1 MKNIVL
7 LGASGSIGTQAVDV
21 IKQHPELFNLI
32 GISVNQNVD
41 YVKELLTTFDSIKYV
56 NLGNNCDASGL
67 ENFDITITY
76 GQPGLEQLASID
88 EADYILNAV
97 IGFAGLAPSVS
108 AIKAKKTLGLAN
120 KETLVCAGDIIM
132 PLVEQYQA
140 QLIPIDSEHSAIFQA
155 LQGESY
161 EDIKRLILT
170 ASGGSFRDLSKE
182 ELASVTLEQA
192 LSHPTWSMGAG
203 ITIDSATMFNK
214 ALEIIE
220 AHHLFNVDY
229 DRIDVLIHPQSIDH
243 SMVEFIDGSCIGQLS
258 FPDMRIPIA
267 YALSYPRRISIDI
280 KRDIMEMDNLTF
292 KKPDVE
298 RFSALKIAYAVGM
311 QGHTYPTVLNAAK
324 EEANNLFIN
333 NKIKFIEIETIIKE
347 ALIAHQVIVDPSL
360 DDLYQVDQQ
369 TREWV
374 KLKYNRYKE

>member
-56 NLGNNCDASGL
+56 NLGDNCDASCL

-88 EADYILNAV
+88 EADYVLNAV

-155 LQGESY
+155 LRGESY

-170 ASGGSFRDLSKE
+170 ASGGSFRDLSKK
-182 ELASVTLEQA
+182 ELASVTVEQA
-192 LSHPTWSMGAG
+192 LSHPTWNMGAG

-229 DRIDVLIHPQSIDH
+229 DRIGVLIHPQSIDH

-267 YALSYPRRISIDI
+267 CALSYPRRISIDI

-292 KKPDVE
+292 KKPDLE
-298 RFSALKIAYAVGM
+298 RFSALKIAYAVGK

-374 KLKYNRYKE
+374 KLTYNRL

>member
-41 YVKELLTTFDSIKYV
+41 YVKELLTTFNSIKYV
-56 NLGNNCDASGL
+56 NLGDNCDASCL
-67 ENFDITITY
+67 ANFDITITY

-108 AIKAKKTLGLAN
+108 AIKAQKTLGLAN

-182 ELASVTLEQA
+182 ELANVTLEQA

-229 DRIDVLIHPQSIDH
+229 DHIDVLIHPQSIDH

-292 KKPDVE
+292 KKPDLE
-298 RFSALKIAYAVGM
+298 RFSALKIAYAVGK

-333 NKIKFIEIETIIKE
+333 NRIKFIDIETIIKE

-360 DDLYQVDQQ
+360 EDLYQVDQQ

-374 KLKYNRYKE
+374 KLTYNR

>member
-7 LGASGSIGTQAVDV
+7 LGASGSIGTQAIDV
-21 IKQHPELFNLI
+21 IKQHAELFNLI

-41 YVKELLTTFDSIKYV
+41 CVKELLTTFDSIKYV
-56 NLGNNCDASGL
+56 NLGDNCDASCL

-76 GQPGLEQLASID
+76 GQPGLEQLASLD

-132 PLVEQYQA
+132 PLVEHYQA

-155 LQGESY
+155 LHGESY

-182 ELASVTLEQA
+182 ELANVTLEQA

-229 DRIDVLIHPQSIDH
+229 DCIEVLIHPQSVDH

-280 KRDIMEMDNLTF
+280 KRDIMEMGNLTF
-292 KKPDVE
+292 KKPDLE
-298 RFSALKIAYAVGM
+298 RFSALKIAYAVGK

-333 NKIKFIEIETIIKE
+333 NKIKFIQIETIIKE

-360 DDLYQVDQQ
+360 EDLYQVDQQ

-374 KLKYNRYKE
+374 KLTYNGQ

>member
-7 LGASGSIGTQAVDV
+7 LGVSGSIGTQAIDV

-41 YVKELLTTFDSIKYV
+41 YVNELLTTFDSIKYV
-56 NLGNNCDASGL
+56 NLGDNCDASCL
-67 ENFDITITY
+67 DNFDITITY
-76 GQPGLEQLASID
+76 GQPGLEQLASTD

-120 KETLVCAGDIIM
+120 KETLVCAGDIII

-155 LQGESY
+155 LHGESY
-161 EDIKRLILT
+161 QDIKRLILT

-182 ELASVTLEQA
+182 ELANVTVEQA

-214 ALEIIE
+214 VLEIIE

-292 KKPDVE
+292 KKPDLE
-298 RFSALKIAYAVGM
+298 RFSALKIAYAVGK

-360 DDLYQVDQQ
+360 EDLYQVDQQ

-374 KLKYNRYKE
+374 KLTYNRL

>member
-1 MKNIVL
+1 MKNVVL
-7 LGASGSIGTQAVDV
+7 LGASGSIGTQAIDV
-21 IKQHPELFNLI
+21 IKQHPELFNSI

-56 NLGNNCDASGL
+56 NLGDNCDACCL

-155 LQGESY
+155 LHGESY

-182 ELASVTLEQA
+182 ELASVTVEQA

-280 KRDIMEMDNLTF
+280 KRDIMEMGNLTF
-292 KKPDVE
+292 KKPDLE
-298 RFSALKIAYAVGM
+298 RFSALKIAYAVGK

-333 NKIKFIEIETIIKE
+333 NKIKFIQIETIIKE

-374 KLKYNRYKE
+374 KLNYNRL

>member
-7 LGASGSIGTQAVDV
+7 LGASGSIGTQAIDV

-56 NLGNNCDASGL
+56 NLGDNCDASCL

-76 GQPGLEQLASID
+76 GQPGLEQLACID

-155 LQGESY
+155 LHGESHV
-161 EDIKRLILT
+161 RLE
-170 ASGGSFRDLSKE
+170 K
-182 ELASVTLEQA
+182 
-192 LSHPTWSMGAG
+192 SHCV
-203 ITIDSATMFNK
+203 
-214 ALEIIE
+214 
-220 AHHLFNVDY
+220 H
-229 DRIDVLIHPQSIDH
+229 
-243 SMVEFIDGSCIGQLS
+243 
-258 FPDMRIPIA
+258 
-267 YALSYPRRISIDI
+267 
-280 KRDIMEMDNLTF
+280 
-292 KKPDVE
+292 
-298 RFSALKIAYAVGM
+298 
-311 QGHTYPTVLNAAK
+311 
-324 EEANNLFIN
+324 
-333 NKIKFIEIETIIKE
+333 
-347 ALIAHQVIVDPSL
+347 
-360 DDLYQVDQQ
+360 YQ
-369 TREWV
+369 
-374 KLKYNRYKE
+374 

>member
-7 LGASGSIGTQAVDV
+7 LGASGSIGTQAIDV

-56 NLGNNCDASGL
+56 NLGDNCDASCL

-155 LQGESY
+155 LHGESY

-170 ASGGSFRDLSKE
+170 ASGGSFRDLSKV
-182 ELASVTLEQA
+182 ELANVTLEQA

-214 ALEIIE
+214 ALEVIE

-229 DRIDVLIHPQSIDH
+229 DCIEVLIHPQSVDH

-267 YALSYPRRISIDI
+267 YALSYPRRIRIDI
-280 KRDIMEMDNLTF
+280 KSDIMEIGNLTF
-292 KKPDVE
+292 KKPDLE
-298 RFSALKIAYAVGM
+298 RFSALKIAYAVGK

-333 NKIKFIEIETIIKE
+333 NKIKFIQIETIIKE

-360 DDLYQVDQQ
+360 EDLYQVDQQ

-374 KLKYNRYKE
+374 KQTYNGQ

>member
-1 MKNIVL
+1 MKNVVL
-7 LGASGSIGTQAVDV
+7 LGASGSIGTQAIDV

-41 YVKELLTTFDSIKYV
+41 YVNELLTTFDSIKYV
-56 NLGNNCDASGL
+56 NLGDNCDASCL
-67 ENFDITITY
+67 DNFDITITY
-76 GQPGLEQLASID
+76 GQPGLEQLASTD

-182 ELASVTLEQA
+182 ELANVTVEQA
-192 LSHPTWSMGAG
+192 LSHPTWNMGAG

-280 KRDIMEMDNLTF
+280 KRDIMEMANLTF
-292 KKPDVE
+292 EKPDLK
-298 RFSALKIAYAVGM
+298 RFSALKIAYAVGK

-347 ALIAHQVIVDPSL
+347 ALIAHQVIVDPCL
-360 DDLYQVDQQ
+360 EDLYQVDQQ

-374 KLKYNRYKE
+374 KLTYNRL

>member
-1 MKNIVL
+1 MKNVVL

-56 NLGNNCDASGL
+56 NLGDNCDASCL
-67 ENFDITITY
+67 DHFDITITY

-132 PLVEQYQA
+132 PLVEQYQG

-182 ELASVTLEQA
+182 ELASVTVEQA

-280 KRDIMEMDNLTF
+280 KRDIMEIDNLTF
-292 KKPDVE
+292 KKPDLK
-298 RFSALKIAYAVGM
+298 RFSALKIAYAVGK

-374 KLKYNRYKE
+374 KLTYNRL

>member
-7 LGASGSIGTQAVDV
+7 LGASGSIGTQAIDV

-56 NLGNNCDASGL
+56 NLGDNCDASCL
-67 ENFDITITY
+67 ENFDIAITY

-155 LQGESY
+155 LHGESY

-182 ELASVTLEQA
+182 ELANVTVEQA

-258 FPDMRIPIA
+258 FPDMRTPIA

-280 KRDIMEMDNLTF
+280 KRDIIEMDNLTF
-292 KKPDVE
+292 KKPDLE
-298 RFSALKIAYAVGM
+298 RFSALKIAYAVGK

-333 NKIKFIEIETIIKE
+333 NKIKFIQIETIIKE

-360 DDLYQVDQQ
+360 EDLYQVDQQ

-374 KLKYNRYKE
+374 KQTYNGQ

>member
-56 NLGNNCDASGL
+56 NLGDNCDASCL
-67 ENFDITITY
+67 ENFDIAITY

-88 EADYILNAV
+88 EADYILNAI

-155 LQGESY
+155 LRGESY

-182 ELASVTLEQA
+182 ELASVTVEQA

-243 SMVEFIDGSCIGQLS
+243 SMVEFVDGSCIGQLS

-292 KKPDVE
+292 KKPDLE
-298 RFSALKIAYAVGM
+298 RFSALKIAYAVGK

-347 ALIAHQVIVDPSL
+347 ALITHQVIVDPSL

-369 TREWV
+369 TRKWV
-374 KLKYNRYKE
+374 KLIYNRL

>member
-7 LGASGSIGTQAVDV
+7 LGASGSIGTQAIDV

-56 NLGNNCDASGL
+56 NLGDNCDASCL

-155 LQGESY
+155 LHGESY

-182 ELASVTLEQA
+182 ELANVTLEQA

-280 KRDIMEMDNLTF
+280 KRDIMEMGNLTF
-292 KKPDVE
+292 KKPDLE
-298 RFSALKIAYAVGM
+298 RFSALKIAYAVGK

-333 NKIKFIEIETIIKE
+333 NKIKFIQIEAIIKE

-360 DDLYQVDQQ
+360 EDLYQVDQQ

-374 KLKYNRYKE
+374 KQTYNGQ

>member
-7 LGASGSIGTQAVDV
+7 LGVSGSIGTQAIDV

-41 YVKELLTTFDSIKYV
+41 YVNELLTTFDSIKYV
-56 NLGNNCDASGL
+56 NLGDNCDASCL
-67 ENFDITITY
+67 DNFDITITY
-76 GQPGLEQLASID
+76 GQPGLEQLASTD

-182 ELASVTLEQA
+182 ELASVTVEQA

-280 KRDIMEMDNLTF
+280 KRDIREMDNLTF
-292 KKPDVE
+292 KKPDLE
-298 RFSALKIAYAVGM
+298 RFSALKIAYAVGK
-311 QGHTYPTVLNAAK
+311 QGHTYPTVFNAAK

-374 KLKYNRYKE
+374 KLTYNRL

>member
-41 YVKELLTTFDSIKYV
+41 YVKELLTTFDSIKNV
-56 NLGNNCDASGL
+56 NLGDNCDASCL
-67 ENFDITITY
+67 DNFDITITY
-76 GQPGLEQLASID
+76 GQPGLEQLASTD

-170 ASGGSFRDLSKE
+170 ASGGSFRDLNNA
-182 ELASVTLEQA
+182 ELANVTVEQA
-192 LSHPTWSMGAG
+192 LSHPTWNMGAG

-280 KRDIMEMDNLTF
+280 KRNIMDMDNLTF
-292 KKPDVE
+292 EKPDFE
-298 RFSALKIAYAVGM
+298 RFSALKIAYAVGK

-360 DDLYQVDQQ
+360 EDLYQVDQQ

-374 KLKYNRYKE
+374 KLTYNRL

>member
-21 IKQHPELFNLI
+21 IRQHPELFNLI

-41 YVKELLTTFDSIKYV
+41 CVKKLLTTFDSIKYV
-56 NLGNNCDASGL
+56 NLGDNCDTSCL

-88 EADYILNAV
+88 EAHYILNAI

-155 LQGESY
+155 LRGESY

-182 ELASVTLEQA
+182 ELASVTVEQA

-220 AHHLFNVDY
+220 AHHLFNVNY
-229 DRIDVLIHPQSIDH
+229 DRIEVLIHPQSIDH

-267 YALSYPRRISIDI
+267 YALSFPRRISIDI
-280 KRDIMEMDNLTF
+280 KRDIMEMDNLSF
-292 KKPDVE
+292 KKPDLE
-298 RFSALKIAYAVGM
+298 RFSALKIAYAVGK

-374 KLKYNRYKE
+374 KLTYNRL

>member
-1 MKNIVL
+1 MKNVVL
-7 LGASGSIGTQAVDV
+7 LGASGSIGTQAIDV

-32 GISVNQNVD
+32 GISVNQNVN
-41 YVKELLTTFDSIKYV
+41 YVKELLTSFDSIKYV
-56 NLGNNCDASGL
+56 NLGDNCDASCL

-132 PLVEQYQA
+132 PLVEQYQV

-182 ELASVTLEQA
+182 ELANVTVEQA

-229 DRIDVLIHPQSIDH
+229 DRIDVLIHPQSVDH

-280 KRDIMEMDNLTF
+280 KRDIMEMGNLTF
-292 KKPDVE
+292 KKPDLE
-298 RFSALKIAYAVGM
+298 RFSALKIAYAVGK

-333 NKIKFIEIETIIKE
+333 NKIKFTEIETIIKE

-360 DDLYQVDQQ
+360 EDLYQVDQQ

-374 KLKYNRYKE
+374 KLTYNRL

>member
-56 NLGNNCDASGL
+56 NLGDNCDASCL
-67 ENFDITITY
+67 DNFDITITY
-76 GQPGLEQLASID
+76 GQPGLEQLGSTD

-155 LQGESY
+155 LHGESY

-170 ASGGSFRDLSKE
+170 ASGGSFRDLSKD
-182 ELASVTLEQA
+182 ELANVTVEQA

-280 KRDIMEMDNLTF
+280 KRDIMEMANLTF
-292 KKPDVE
+292 EKPDLK
-298 RFSALKIAYAVGM
+298 RFSALKIAYAVGK

-374 KLKYNRYKE
+374 KLTYNRL

>member
-7 LGASGSIGTQAVDV
+7 LGASGSIGTQAIDV

-41 YVKELLTTFDSIKYV
+41 YVKKLLTTFDSIKYV
-56 NLGNNCDASGL
+56 NLGDNCDASCL

-132 PLVEQYQA
+132 PLVEQYQV

-170 ASGGSFRDLSKE
+170 ASGGSFRDLNKE
-182 ELASVTLEQA
+182 ELANVTVEQA

-214 ALEIIE
+214 TLEIIE

-229 DRIDVLIHPQSIDH
+229 DRIDVLIHPQSVDH

-267 YALSYPRRISIDI
+267 YALSYPRRISIDN
-280 KRDIMEMDNLTF
+280 KRDIMEMGNLTF
-292 KKPDVE
+292 KKPNLE
-298 RFSALKIAYAVGM
+298 RFSALKIAYAVGK

-333 NKIKFIEIETIIKE
+333 NKIKFIQIETIIKE

-374 KLKYNRYKE
+374 KLTYNGQ

>member
-7 LGASGSIGTQAVDV
+7 LGASGSIGTQAIDV

-32 GISVNQNVD
+32 GISVNKNVD

-56 NLGNNCDASGL
+56 NLGDNCDASCL

-76 GQPGLEQLASID
+76 GQPGLEQLASLD

-132 PLVEQYQA
+132 PLVEQNQA

-155 LQGESY
+155 LHGESY

-182 ELASVTLEQA
+182 ELANVTVEQA

-229 DRIDVLIHPQSIDH
+229 DCIEVLIHPQSVDH

-280 KRDIMEMDNLTF
+280 KRDIMEMGNLTF
-292 KKPDVE
+292 KKPDLE
-298 RFSALKIAYAVGM
+298 RFSALKIAYAVGK

-333 NKIKFIEIETIIKE
+333 NKIKFIQIETIIKE

-360 DDLYQVDQQ
+360 EDLYQVDQQ

-374 KLKYNRYKE
+374 KLTYNVNKE

>member
-32 GISVNQNVD
+32 GVSINQNVD

-56 NLGNNCDASGL
+56 NLGDNCDASCL
-67 ENFDITITY
+67 ENFDIAITY
-76 GQPGLEQLASID
+76 GQPGLEQLASIE

-132 PLVEQYQA
+132 PLVDQCQA

-182 ELASVTLEQA
+182 ELASVTVEQA

-267 YALSYPRRISIDI
+267 YALSYPRRISLDI

-292 KKPDVE
+292 KKPDLE
-298 RFSALKIAYAVGM
+298 RFSALKIAYAVGK

-333 NKIKFIEIETIIKE
+333 NKIKFTEIETIIKE
-347 ALIAHQVIVDPSL
+347 ALIAHQVIVDPNL
-360 DDLYQVDQQ
+360 EDLYQVDQQ

-374 KLKYNRYKE
+374 KLTYNRL

>member
-7 LGASGSIGTQAVDV
+7 LGASGSIGTQAIDV

-56 NLGNNCDASGL
+56 NLGDNCDASCL
-67 ENFDITITY
+67 ENFYITITY

-155 LQGESY
+155 LHGESY

-182 ELASVTLEQA
+182 ELANVTVEQA
-192 LSHPTWSMGAG
+192 LSHPTWNMGAG

-267 YALSYPRRISIDI
+267 YALSYPRRIIIDI
-280 KRDIMEMDNLTF
+280 KRDIMEMGNLTF
-292 KKPDVE
+292 KKPDLE
-298 RFSALKIAYAVGM
+298 RFSALKIAYAVGK

-333 NKIKFIEIETIIKE
+333 NKIKFVQIETIIKE
-347 ALIAHQVIVDPSL
+347 ALITHQVIVDPSL
-360 DDLYQVDQQ
+360 EDLYQVDQQ

-374 KLKYNRYKE
+374 KLTYNGQ

>member
-32 GISVNQNVD
+32 GISVNQNVN

-56 NLGNNCDASGL
+56 NLGDNCDASCL

-132 PLVEQYQA
+132 PLVDQCQA

-182 ELASVTLEQA
+182 ELASVTVEQA

-292 KKPDVE
+292 KKPDLE
-298 RFSALKIAYAVGM
+298 RFSALKIAYAVGK
-311 QGHTYPTVLNAAK
+311 QGHTYPTVLNASK

-333 NKIKFIEIETIIKE
+333 NKIKFTEIETIIKE

-374 KLKYNRYKE
+374 KLTYNRL

>member
-7 LGASGSIGTQAVDV
+7 LGASGSIGTQAIDV
-21 IKQHPELFNLI
+21 IKQHPELFSLI

-56 NLGNNCDASGL
+56 NLGDNCDASCL
-67 ENFDITITY
+67 ENFDIAITY

-155 LQGESY
+155 LRGESY

-182 ELASVTLEQA
+182 ELANVTLQQA

-229 DRIDVLIHPQSIDH
+229 DCIEVLIHPQSVDH

-280 KRDIMEMDNLTF
+280 KRDIMEMGNLTF
-292 KKPDVE
+292 KKPDLE
-298 RFSALKIAYAVGM
+298 RFSALKIAYAVGK

-333 NKIKFIEIETIIKE
+333 NKIKFVQIETIIKE
-347 ALIAHQVIVDPSL
+347 ALIAHQVVVDPSL
-360 DDLYQVDQQ
+360 EDLYQVDQQ

-374 KLKYNRYKE
+374 KLTYNGQ

>member
-7 LGASGSIGTQAVDV
+7 LGASGSIGTQAIDV

-56 NLGNNCDASGL
+56 NLGDNCDASCL
-67 ENFDITITY
+67 ENFDIAITY

-132 PLVEQYQA
+132 PLVKQYQA

-155 LQGESY
+155 LRGESY

-182 ELASVTLEQA
+182 DLANVTVEQA

-229 DRIDVLIHPQSIDH
+229 DRIEVLIHPQSVDH

-280 KRDIMEMDNLTF
+280 KRDIMEMGNLTF
-292 KKPDVE
+292 KKPDLE
-298 RFSALKIAYAVGM
+298 RFSALKIAYAVGK

-333 NKIKFIEIETIIKE
+333 NKIKFIQIETIIKE

-360 DDLYQVDQQ
+360 EDLYQVDQQ

-374 KLKYNRYKE
+374 KLTYNGQ

>member
-7 LGASGSIGTQAVDV
+7 LGASGSIGTQAIDV

-56 NLGNNCDASGL
+56 NLGDNCDASCL

-108 AIKAKKTLGLAN
+108 AIKAKKALGLAN

-155 LQGESY
+155 LHGESY
-161 EDIKRLILT
+161 EDIERLILT

-182 ELASVTLEQA
+182 ELDNVTVEQA

-229 DRIDVLIHPQSIDH
+229 DRIYVLIHPQSVDH

-258 FPDMRIPIA
+258 FPDMHIPIA

-280 KRDIMEMDNLTF
+280 KRDIMEMGNLTF
-292 KKPDVE
+292 KKPDLE
-298 RFSALKIAYAVGM
+298 RFSALKIAYAVGK
-311 QGHTYPTVLNAAK
+311 QGHTYPTVLNASK

-333 NKIKFIEIETIIKE
+333 NKIKFIQIETIIKE

-374 KLKYNRYKE
+374 KLIYNRL